1 MTVTVTQP
9 TINVREELADLRKP
23 TGIAGEAML
32 RAETIIQ
39 QAALLGV
46 APNNI
51 IKNGAMA
58 LNQRGSTS
66 LVSGTGDKTAYGPDR
81 FQLYLDSAYTALDA
95 TIRQTADGPSGF
107 STCLEVEVDT
117 IEAVASTGD
126 LFRVMHKFEGLD
138 LQGLGWGTSA
148 GKPLTLQFWV
158 KSNTPG
164 TYALYAYMA
173 EGGGDITN
181 FTYTINQS
189 AVWQKVVWVIPPN
202 TAAAPAN
209 DNTSGLEIG
218 WILAAGTSYTSGGHA
233 TVGWEGYANN
243 LLGNG
248 QLVDLGAVDA
258 QYFRMTGVQATI
270 GAFPEGVPFKHQS
283 YGEELALCQRY
294 YSSNINLGNQRVQF
308 DTYVTSGIYPVIN
321 LTHPTTMRA
330 SPTVTKVGA
339 WTGSNIDQSTLGF
352 NANETSVRLQ
362 ADATG
367 TGRGYLYPDV
377 NGGFSCD
384 AEL

>member
-1 MTVTVTQP
+1 MTVNITKP
-9 TINVREELADLRKP
+9 AINLRSELADLRKP

-58 LNQRGSTS
+58 INQRGSTS
-66 LVSGTGDKTAYGPDR
+66 LVSGTGDKKAYGPDR
-81 FQLYLDSAYTALDA
+81 FQLYLDSAYTDLDA
-95 TIRQTADGPSGF
+95 TIRQVADGPSGF

-117 IEAVASTGD
+117 IEAVASSGD
-126 LFRVMHKFEGLD
+126 LFRVMQKLEGLD

-158 KSNTPG
+158 KSNTAG
-164 TYALYAYMA
+164 TYSLYAYMP
-173 EGGGDITN
+173 EGGGDIVN

-209 DNTSGLEIG
+209 DNTASLEIG
-218 WILAAGTSYTSGGHA
+218 WTLAAGTLYTSGGHA
-233 TVGWEGYANN
+233 TVGWESYNNN
-243 LLGNG
+243 LICNG

-270 GAFPEGVPFKHQS
+270 GAFPEGVPFQHRS
-283 YGEELALCQRY
+283 YGEELAACQRY
-294 YSSNINLGNQRVQF
+294 YNVVSFSIQDYPPTSGYGSTHILWTQTMRGAPAVAITDGTKSGTSGSSTSVGYMTDSGCLVENQTSGNQARMLNR
-308 DTYVTSGIYPVIN
+308 G
-321 LTHPTTMRA
+321 
-330 SPTVTKVGA
+330 G
-339 WTGSNIDQSTLGF
+339 TL
-352 NANETSVRLQ
+352 A
-362 ADATG
+362 A
-367 TGRGYLYPDV
+367 
-377 NGGFSCD
+377 D